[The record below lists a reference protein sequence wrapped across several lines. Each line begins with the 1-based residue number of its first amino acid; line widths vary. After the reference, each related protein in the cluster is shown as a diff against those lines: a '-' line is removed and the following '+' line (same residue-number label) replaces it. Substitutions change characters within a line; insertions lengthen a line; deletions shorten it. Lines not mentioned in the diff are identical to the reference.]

1 MKSEKGEEEE
11 EEVHVRPLRREFVVR
26 CDSRPNIGPFF
37 CKRVS
42 THSFSPLAGVEYLN
56 SAQLPSE
63 VMNLAGGLKK
73 HICMT

>member
-11 EEVHVRPLRREFVVR
+11 EVILTVRPLRRELVVR

-37 CKRVS
+37 
-42 THSFSPLAGVEYLN
+42 LQEGLN

-73 HICMT
+73 HMCMT